1 MTDVESQL
9 QRIQR
14 LDQGRPRKNITILG
28 AGTAGLTAAYELEKL
43 GHTVRIF
50 EASHRVGGRVWTHR
64 FNDNTYGELGAMR
77 IPSEHDYTLHYVKE
91 MGLGLRK
98 FISAHQN
105 LECYYDIRD
114 IQIRMKDA
122 PAHLYYKFHLSSKQ
136 KDDEKASD
144 MFGRTITDVFDS
156 LTDEEKASLL
166 TGDLATDRLRDLD
179 RLSLG
184 EFLRLHAGYDATE
197 LIGTITSL
205 ESFFDRATTMLLR
218 EAIADPGEKLY
229 EIIGGMDLLPTKLGE
244 KISGPIEL
252 NVQVTG
258 IHKKDD
264 DDGKINIAISKNDS
278 SSSSVETCDFV
289 LCTLPFTI
297 LRRINI
303 TPAFSS
309 EKMQAIRN
317 LGYSSSTKV
326 LLHCSQRFW
335 ETKYNIVGGASQTD
349 KLIRA
354 TYYPSDNAEE
364 GDIIHPSQKYST
376 LYSGQRSNMFIPK
389 SDEISKGP
397 GVLLGSYTWGQ
408 DARVMGG
415 LNDEERKNV
424 VIRMISRFHPEIAEK
439 GIVDDHASMFWD
451 SYRWSGGSFSF
462 LFPGQQT
469 TLYKDAIQPEGN
481 IHFAGE
487 HCSLYNAWI
496 QGALVSALRAVEE
509 IVAK

>member
-1 MTDVESQL
+1 MMLNCISNAYKD
-9 QRIQR
+9 
-14 LDQGRPRKNITILG
+14 LDKDRPRKNITILG
-28 AGTAGLTAAYELEKL
+28 AGTAGLAAAYELEKL

-50 EASHRVGGRVWTHR
+50 EASHRVGGRVLTHR
-64 FNDNTYGELGAMR
+64 FDDDTYGELGAMR

-91 MGLGLRK
+91 MDLNIRK

-122 PAHLYYKFHLSSKQ
+122 PSHLYSKFHLSSKQ
-136 KDDEKASD
+136 KEDGIASD

-184 EFLRLHAGYDATE
+184 EFLRLRAGYDATE
-197 LIGTITSL
+197 LIGTSTSL

-218 EAIADPGEKLY
+218 EAIADPGEMLY
-229 EIIGGMDLLPTKLGE
+229 EIVGGMDQLPTKLGE
-244 KISGPIEL
+244 KIRGPIDL
-252 NVQVTG
+252 NTQVTG

-264 DDGKINIAISKNDS
+264 DGKIDITILKKGSLP
-278 SSSSVETCDFV
+278 SVETCDFV
-289 LCTLPFTI
+289 ICTLPFTI

-309 EKMQAIRN
+309 KKMQAIRN
-317 LGYSSSTKV
+317 LGYSSSAKV

-335 ETKYNIVGGASQTD
+335 ETKYHIVGGASQTD
-349 KLIRA
+349 QLIRA
-354 TYYPSDNAEE
+354 IYYPSDNAQEM
-364 GDIIHPSQKYST
+364 ISPSQKYST
-376 LYSGQRSNMFIPK
+376 LYSGQRSNIFVPK
-389 SDEISKGP
+389 SDDISKGP
-397 GVLLGSYTWGQ
+397 GVLLGSYTWGH
-408 DARVMGG
+408 DARIMGG
-415 LNDEERKNV
+415 LSDGERKNV
-424 VIRMISRFHPEIAEK
+424 VIRMISRFHPEIVDK

-451 SYRWSGGSFSF
+451 SYQWSSGSFSF

-469 TLYKDAIQPEGN
+469 TLYKYAIQPEGN

-496 QGALVSALRAVEE
+496 QGALVSALRSVEE

>member
-156 LTDEEKASLL
+156 LL

-197 LIGTITSL
+197 LIGTSTSL